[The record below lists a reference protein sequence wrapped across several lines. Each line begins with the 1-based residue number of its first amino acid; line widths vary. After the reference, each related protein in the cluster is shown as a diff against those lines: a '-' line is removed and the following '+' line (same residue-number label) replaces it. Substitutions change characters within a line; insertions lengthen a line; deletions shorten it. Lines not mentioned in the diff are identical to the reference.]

1 MLMRPT
7 LEELR
12 TLALQAGK
20 ILKDGYGKS
29 HQVAFKGVTDLV
41 TEVDRH
47 SEDMLVGYI
56 QEHYPAHAII
66 AEEQGVISGDDD
78 ARWLIDPLDG
88 TINYA
93 HNLPIF
99 CVSIAYQEKGDLQLG
114 VVYDPMRDECF
125 SAERSKGAW
134 LNGMPIR
141 VSTTSVLIHS
151 VLATNFPNDLTN
163 PATDNMPAYASFIQ
177 ITQSIRRFG
186 SAALDMAYVAA
197 GRFDGYWERELCA
210 WDVAAA
216 ALIVEEAGGV
226 VTDLEGNR
234 GYMKP
239 PYAVAAANPVIHKQM
254 MDVFSGE

>member
-66 AEEQGVISGDDD
+66 AEEQGYVRGDDN

-93 HNLPIF
+93 HNLPFF
-99 CVSIAYQEKGDLQLG
+99 CVSIAYQENGDLCLG

-125 SAERSKGAW
+125 SAERGKGAW
-134 LNGMPIR
+134 LNGLPIR
-141 VSTTSVLIHS
+141 VSTTAALIHS
-151 VLATNFPNDLTN
+151 ILGTNFPYDVTN
-163 PATDNMPAYASFIQ
+163 PATDNMPPYASFIQ
-177 ITQSIRRFG
+177 KTQSIRRLG
-186 SAALDMAYVAA
+186 SAALDMAYVAV
-197 GRFDGYWERELCA
+197 GRLDGY
-210 WDVAAA
+210 
-216 ALIVEEAGGV
+216 
-226 VTDLEGNR
+226 
-234 GYMKP
+234 
-239 PYAVAAANPVIHKQM
+239 
-254 MDVFSGE
+254 